1 MKKGLKIL
9 ALVLVF
15 AMCVFAFAACS
26 SQKAEDTAEQAQDQ
40 VEAAVD
46 DAEAAVDD
54 AASAAEDAAQAV
66 TGDVCDTGAFSV
78 TVPAGWK
85 AFPQSDPNKLKIYK
99 GASSEDDMYTKSGI
113 DLTYSASG
121 SYYLVTGVFDSYED
135 VDALTIGDRTWS
147 GAAGAYSS
155 TKNLTSLSTVE
166 GDGYFAADVWDVS
179 GENIS
184 IDDADVQAILS
195 SLTVDAA
202 E

>member
-40 VEAAVD
+40 V
-46 DAEAAVDD
+46 EAAVDD

-121 SYYLVTGVFDSYED
+121 SYYLVTGVFDSYEE

-184 IDDADVQAILS
+184 VDDADVQAILS